1 MNNTLTDRCAV
12 ICQTLGLPTVSGAKF
27 VEQARAT
34 GNSIL
39 TPRPD
44 DQGEK
49 LVVYLISMAYF
60 GRLATPDEAV
70 RIGQLLATEQPASID
85 ISLKKW
91 AACREPAAH
100 NLLMPTD
107 PKVVYIDVS
116 HTLFLKRN
124 TGIQRVVRQLAIAIT
139 SSSYRHV
146 FIRFD
151 KWLRGYR
158 PLTDTER
165 SQLLA
170 WEEFSSAKKKVFSS
184 TRQTNGLKQ
193 RLKEAGK
200 TWLGL
205 PVKKFIRLLRDLSQK
220 IRRNLTCWL
229 WSQPASKKC
238 LFFWQGYLLMPE
250 VITASERLD
259 VLTTVSATTPLHST
273 LILYDFLPVTHP
285 EFFTNSTPAGFIQYL
300 KLLRHA
306 EQVSCIS
313 NTVQKQLESL
323 LPAIPRPK
331 PHVKVT
337 THLLAG
343 DFGSLPAATVD
354 EDATPTSLPS
364 VLCVGTIEP
373 RKNQTRV
380 LRAMVAAQ
388 DAGQQFRGIFVGNAG
403 WLNGQF
409 RTELQQARSRG
420 IELELHENISDKLLA
435 EFYQNASLTV
445 YCSVAEGFGLPI
457 VESVMAGVPCLASRL
472 GSMREIAN
480 QLGGC
485 SLVNPFST
493 SEIATA
499 ITRLLRNHNELAHL
513 TTEAR
518 QARWHT
524 WSDYCEQIMDF
535 VSSNTKNYP
544 YPKIPE

>member
-27 VEQARAT
+27 IDQARAN

-39 TPRPD
+39 TSSPD
-44 DQGEK
+44 DQCEK

-70 RIGQLLATEQPASID
+70 RIGQLLATEQPAAID

-100 NLLMPTD
+100 NVLMPTD

-116 HTLFLKRN
+116 HTLFFKRN
-124 TGIQRVVRQLAIAIT
+124 TGIQRVVRQLAIAIN

-158 PLTDTER
+158 PLTDAER
-165 SQLLA
+165 SKLLA

-193 RLKEAGK
+193 RLKEVGK
-200 TWLGL
+200 AWLGL
-205 PVKKFIRLLRDLSQK
+205 PVKKFIRLLRDLSRK
-220 IRRNLTCWL
+220 IRRNLTYWL

-250 VITASERLD
+250 VITTSERLD
-259 VLTTVSATTPLHST
+259 LLTTVSATTPLHST
-273 LILYDFLPVTHP
+273 LILFDFLPVTHP
-285 EFFTNSTPAGFIQYL
+285 EFFTNSTPAGFTQYL

-306 EQVSCIS
+306 DQVSCIS

-323 LPAIPRPK
+323 LPAIPRTK
-331 PHVKVT
+331 PTVKVT

-343 DFGSLPAATVD
+343 DFRSLPAATVN
-354 EDATPTSLPS
+354 EDASLTSLPS

-409 RTELQQARSRG
+409 RNELQQARSRG
-420 IELELHENISDKLLA
+420 IELELYENISDKLLA
-435 EFYQNASLTV
+435 DFYQNASLTV

-457 VESVMAGVPCLASRL
+457 VESVMAGVPCIASRL
-472 GSMREIAN
+472 GSMKEIAN

-493 SEIATA
+493 SEIATV
-499 ITRLLRNHNELAHL
+499 IIRLLRNHNELAYL

-518 QARWHT
+518 QAHWHT